1 MTLFCREK
9 IMHTIFHTTITQ
21 IGGSAREA
29 LQDDMLIT
37 FREGAPADIEE
48 FCFIHRHGDTAG
60 EVQVGGWMEL
70 AEQRYPITAVGSVAM
85 QNLRELGHVT
95 VRFDGVTQ
103 AEFPGSIHVSGATPA
118 DIPLGSTLK
127 FIA

>member
-1 MTLFCREK
+1 MN
-9 IMHTIFHTTITQ
+9 TIFQTTITH
-21 IGGSAREA
+21 IGGCARDA

-37 FREGAPADIEE
+37 FREGAPADIEA
-48 FCFIHRHGDTAG
+48 FCFIHQHGNTTG
-60 EVQVGGWMEL
+60 ELQVGGVMEL
-70 AEQRYPITAVGSVAM
+70 AERRYPITAVGSVAT

-95 VRFDGVTQ
+95 VRFDGEAL
-103 AEFPGSIHVSGATPA
+103 AEFPGSIHVSGPTPA

>member
-1 MTLFCREK
+1 MT
-9 IMHTIFHTTITQ
+9 TIFQTTIVQ
-21 IGGSAREA
+21 IGGCAHEA

-48 FCFIHRHGDTAG
+48 YCFIHQHGNTAG
-60 EVQVGGWMEL
+60 ALQVGGVMEL
-70 AEQRYPITAVGSVAM
+70 GGKPYPITAVGEVAT

-95 VRFDGVTQ
+95 VRFDGEPQ
-103 AEFPGSIHVSGATPA
+103 AEFPGSLHVAGDTPTI
-118 DIPLGSTLK
+118 IPLGSTLK

>member
-1 MTLFCREK
+1 MQ
-9 IMHTIFHTTITQ
+9 IIFQTTITR
-21 IGGSAREA
+21 IGDCARDA

-37 FREGAPADIEE
+37 FREGAPADIEA

-60 EVQVGGWMEL
+60 ELRAGGMMEL
-70 AEQRYPITAVGSVAM
+70 AERRYPITAVGSVAT

-95 VRFDGVTQ
+95 VRFDGEAL
-103 AEFPGSIHVSGATPA
+103 AEFPGSIHVSGPVPE

>member
-1 MTLFCREK
+1 MN
-9 IMHTIFHTTITQ
+9 TIFQTTITQ
-21 IGGSAREA
+21 IGDCAREA

-48 FCFIHRHGDTAG
+48 FCFIHQHGNTSG
-60 EVQVGGWMEL
+60 ELQAGGWMEL
-70 AEQRYPITAVGSVAM
+70 AEQRYPITAVGDVAT
-85 QNLRELGHVT
+85 QNLRELGHLT
-95 VRFDGVTQ
+95 VRFEGEPQ
-103 AEFPGSIHVSGATPA
+103 AEFPGSIHVSGTTPA